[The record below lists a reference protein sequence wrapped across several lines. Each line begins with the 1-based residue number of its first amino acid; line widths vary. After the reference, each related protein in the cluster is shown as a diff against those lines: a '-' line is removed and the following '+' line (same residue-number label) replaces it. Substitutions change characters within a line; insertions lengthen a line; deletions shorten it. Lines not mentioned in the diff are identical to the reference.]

1 VRTFAYLLHPP
12 LLDEVGLL
20 PAVRWYVEGFTG
32 RSGIH
37 VDLDLGEFERLPGPM
52 ELALFRVIQESLT
65 NVHRH
70 AASATASIRLTGTSH
85 AVTLEV
91 QDRGR
96 GLRDDLKEAAVR
108 SELLGVGI
116 QGMRERIRQ
125 LGGTFE
131 VAFTD
136 HGTTVRVDMP
146 ITVFPNE
153 ASSNSGRRRS

>member
-1 VRTFAYLLHPP
+1 
-12 LLDEVGLL
+12 
-20 PAVRWYVEGFTG
+20 VEGFTG
-32 RSGIH
+32 RSGIQ

-96 GLRDDLKEAAVR
+96 GLRDDLKDAAVR

-136 HGTTVRVDMP
+136 NGTTVHVDVP
-146 ITVFPNE
+146 IHG
-153 ASSNSGRRRS
+153 ARQ

>member
-1 VRTFAYLLHPP
+1 
-12 LLDEVGLL
+12 
-20 PAVRWYVEGFTG
+20 VEGFTG

-37 VDLDLGEFERLPGPM
+37 VDLDLGEFDRLPGPM

-85 AVTLEV
+85 AITLEI
-91 QDRGR
+91 QDGGR
-96 GLRDDLKEAAVR
+96 GLRDDLNDAAVR

-136 HGTTVRVDMP
+136 HGTTVRVNVP
-146 ITVFPNE
+146 IHGVP
-153 ASSNSGRRRS
+153 R

>member
-1 VRTFAYLLHPP
+1 VRTLAYLLHPP

-37 VDLDLGEFERLPGPM
+37 VDLDLGEFERLPGAM

-65 NVHRH
+65 NIHRH
-70 AASATASIRLTGTSH
+70 AGSTTASIRLTGTSH

-96 GLRDDLKEAAVR
+96 GLRDDLKNAAVR
-108 SELLGVGI
+108 SEALGVGI

-131 VAFTD
+131 VAFTER
-136 HGTTVRVDMP
+136 GTTVRVDVPMNGAP
-146 ITVFPNE
+146 
-153 ASSNSGRRRS
+153 R